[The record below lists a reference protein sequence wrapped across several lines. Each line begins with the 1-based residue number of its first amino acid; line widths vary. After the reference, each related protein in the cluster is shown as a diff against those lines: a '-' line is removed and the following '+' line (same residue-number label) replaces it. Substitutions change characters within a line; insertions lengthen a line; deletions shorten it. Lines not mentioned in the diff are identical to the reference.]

1 MIGGAVDGLSFGP
14 SRISRYSIPVHWI
27 VHGRNQQPRR
37 DRISLISPEEKAK
50 RARARVISRYWQAI
64 GYLWLRTRRRKV
76 TAPSGAVIPFR
87 QGFLTLTLPGQAT
100 SDHKAV
106 KKLILDPFLTYARNV
121 LGLQDYVWTAEIQ
134 PTTGRIHF
142 HVLINQFM
150 DKDLI
155 RKAWNGACE
164 RSGIITPQEG
174 NKPSTEVEAIR
185 SYHGSKSYA
194 AKYLSKAIKDH
205 SILGRV
211 WGASHSVTGFGSI
224 SFNEVEDGATMSAIA
239 AELTT
244 NNHVW
249 LSLDHGVKVSRV
261 ETHQVTRSRYPI
273 LHRYLSKQIYEAD
286 AIRAEAIHGP
296 TRVVDRPLGPTDA
309 RVAEDRQSPH
319 HTIGAHLGAV
329 QVGVGA
335 LAGIMLQ
342 ASGTRT
348 AERSIRQQR
357 THFSTYKPGRV
368 RSDHGG

>member
-1 MIGGAVDGLSFGP
+1 
-14 SRISRYSIPVHWI
+14 
-27 VHGRNQQPRR
+27 
-37 DRISLISPEEKAK
+37 LISAEEKGK

-76 TAPSGAVIPFR
+76 TAPSGAVFPFR

-106 KKLILDPFLTYARNV
+106 KKLILDPFFTYARNV
-121 LGLQDYVWTAEIQ
+121 LGLRDYVWTAEIQ

-155 RKAWNGACE
+155 RKAWNRACE

-194 AKYLSKAIKDH
+194 AKYLSKALKDH

-224 SFNEVEDGATMSAIA
+224 SFNEVEDGASMSAIA

-249 LSLDHGVKVSRV
+249 LALDHGVKVSRV

-273 LHRYLSKQIYEAD
+273 LHRYLSKQIHDAD
-286 AIRAEAIHGP
+286 ALRAQELHRS
-296 TRVVDRPLGPTDA
+296 TRMDDHARGAPATRLAQDRT
-309 RVAEDRQSPH
+309 VPH
-319 HTIGAHLGAV
+319 HTTSPFMGAV
-329 QVGVGA
+329 QHGSYPIQGVVFP
-335 LAGIMLQ
+335 
-342 ASGTRT
+342 ASGAR
-348 AERSIRQQR
+348 AGERPFRQQR
-357 THFSTYKPGRV
+357 THFSSYKPGRV
-368 RSDHGG
+368 RSDQGGWWEYN